1 MTPHTPSDAP
11 TRTFTAALII
21 IGDEILSG
29 RTQDANTPWIA
40 EKLIGMGIALNE
52 VRVIR
57 DKEAAI
63 IEAVH
68 ALKGQVDYL
77 FTTGGIGPTH
87 DDITAASMA
96 KAFNMEL
103 EVNPEALDMMIA
115 HYGRAED
122 ITPARKKMAMI
133 PKGAALIDNPV
144 SGPPGFIIE
153 NVYVMAGVPRIMQA
167 MFDNVMLLL
176 TPGKPVL
183 SNTIACSLQ
192 ESVVAE
198 KLSDIQDRFPEVS
211 IGSYP
216 HYRGG
221 LLGLS
226 IVLRSTESG
235 LLKSA
240 SQEVIDL
247 IRNLGGHP
255 QAISVLADK

>member
-1 MTPHTPSDAP
+1 MLIKAP
-11 TRTFTAALII
+11 ANTFKAGLII
-21 IGDEILSG
+21 IGNEILSG
-29 RTQDANTPWIA
+29 RTHDTNTPWIA
-40 EKLIGMGIALNE
+40 EKLVTIGVVLVE
-52 VRVIR
+52 VRVVQ
-57 DKEAAI
+57 DVEAEI
-63 IEAVH
+63 IFAVND
-68 ALKGQVDYL
+68 LKGKVDYL

-87 DDITAASMA
+87 DDITAATMA
-96 KAFNMEL
+96 KCFGMDL
-103 EVNPEALDMMIA
+103 EVNAEALEMMIA

-133 PKGAALIDNPV
+133 PKGATLIDNPV
-144 SGPPGFIIE
+144 SGPPGFKIE
-153 NVYVMAGVPRIMQA
+153 NVFVMAGVPRIMQA
-167 MFDNVMLLL
+167 MFDNVMLML
-176 TPGKPVL
+176 TPGQPLL

-192 ESVVAE
+192 ESLVAD
-198 KLSDIQDRFPEVS
+198 KLEEIQHRYPEVS

-226 IVLRSTESG
+226 LVLRTTDRA

-255 QAISVLADK
+255 QAISVLSDKS

>member
-1 MTPHTPSDAP
+1 MPPAEPRDTYS
-11 TRTFTAALII
+11 AALII
-21 IGDEILSG
+21 IGNEILSG
-29 RTQDANTPWIA
+29 RTHDTNTPWIA
-40 EKLIGMGIALNE
+40 EKLVGKGIILTE
-52 VRVIR
+52 VRVVQ
-57 DKEAAI
+57 DVESAI
-63 IEAVH
+63 ITAIREM
-68 ALKGQVDYL
+68 KGKVDYL

-87 DDITAASMA
+87 DDITAQAVA
-96 KAFNMEL
+96 AAFDTKLEL
-103 EVNPEALDMMIA
+103 NSEALDMMIA

-133 PKGAALIDNPV
+133 PVGATLIDNPV
-144 SGPPGFIIE
+144 SGPPGFKME

-167 MFDNVMLLL
+167 MFDNIMSML
-176 TPGKPVL
+176 TSGKPVL

-198 KLSDIQDRFPEVS
+198 KLEEIQHRYPEVS

-226 IVLRSTESG
+226 LVLRSIDPV
-235 LLKSA
+235 LLRRA
-240 SQEVIDL
+240 SEEVIDL

-255 QAISVLADK
+255 QAITVLGT